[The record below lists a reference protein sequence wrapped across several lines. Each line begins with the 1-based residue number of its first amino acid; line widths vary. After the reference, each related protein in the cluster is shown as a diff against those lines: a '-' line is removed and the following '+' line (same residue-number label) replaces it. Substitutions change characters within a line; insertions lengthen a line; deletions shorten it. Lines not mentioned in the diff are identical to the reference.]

1 MLKLGIP
8 DVSVDD
14 CRCRKFLN
22 LAIFIDVV
30 DRPRF
35 VTRCGNSVFFLCCA
49 DVFLDAQRI
58 CCEG

>member
-35 VTRCGNSVFFLCCA
+35 VTLLFF
-49 DVFLDAQRI
+49 
-58 CCEG
+58 